1 MGIYNNYA
9 HFTSFFLICRALL
22 LLWLM
27 TKESYK
33 HFQHSTYWDEG
44 SGDIKLLFNILIF
57 LILTGIVAEPR
68 SSLFSWLFPC
78 SKSLQHHL
86 SRLLINK
93 SQITW
98 SEKVSKHVDQ
108 NFIRVFTLVWTWSS
122 RGRSPIFHF
131 TSSKAW
137 RHRRNSE
144 CLCVWAPG
152 LPTSWMYDLQQV
164 GQHKSLL
171 QQSESQY

>member
-1 MGIYNNYA
+1 MSRGNLGVTESSVQLRGKASLYMGIYNNYA

-33 HFQHSTYWDEG
+33 HFQHLNWDEG

-108 NFIRVFTLVWTWSS
+108 NFSPVQS
-122 RGRSPIFHF
+122 REDF
-131 TSSKAW
+131 W
-137 RHRRNSE
+137 
-144 CLCVWAPG
+144 L
-152 LPTSWMYDLQQV
+152 
-164 GQHKSLL
+164 SLSYVSL
-171 QQSESQY
+171 YRQGVEGEKK